1 MIVPE
6 RLNVA
11 LNIFNDKQEYSMDRA
26 GRATSP
32 RDSSFHGGCGLGKKK
47 SGGHKSFYSV
57 FLTAQFS
64 TVIQL
69 WDLFMYT
76 C

>member
-1 MIVPE
+1 MISRNILWIGQEGQQAPE
-6 RLNVA
+6 IAAFTEVVA
-11 LNIFNDKQEYSMDRA
+11 LDAVSIK
-26 GRATSP
+26 
-32 RDSSFHGGCGLGKKK
+32 GKTK